1 MNGIDETCDN
11 RHNMLL
17 IGDNIFI
24 AFSIKDPSLIMILNS
39 LKDLIVVWTIYQYRE
54 HQNSQNDITASEK
67 GL

>member
-17 IGDNIFI
+17 IGDNIVI

-54 HQNSQNDITASEK
+54 HQNSQHDITASEK